1 MIIDSS
7 GASGGYLSCFGKKD
21 TKEADQRGD
30 ASSRSR
36 RRAPLDSPGPFYCK
50 IVQCFGAARRNSK
63 YSRCYRRCILILV
76 AFLSRLLQTQNVSW
90 LNNNPKHC
98 TIFRWCVPGGVE
110 GRWVCLRE
118 QTVKP
123 SPRRFFGYFL
133 IGIRKYRPRQG
144 PEPSMHMKAIL
155 KRTALAGT
163 GTIDTHKSYI
173 KTHHPPAGNPAQDM
187 LPYSP
192 EIVR

>member
-1 MIIDSS
+1 MALSCIE
-7 GASGGYLSCFGKKD
+7 GAVASGGYLSCFGKKD

-36 RRAPLDSPGPFYCK
+36 RRAPLESPGPFYCW
-50 IVQCFGAARRNSK
+50 IVQCCGAVRRNSK
-63 YSRCYRRCILILV
+63 HFRFYRKCILILV
-76 AFLSRLLQTQNVSW
+76 DFYTAYSSEVKCFGAVNY
-90 LNNNPKHC
+90 NPKHC

-144 PEPSMHMKAIL
+144 PAPSIHMKAIL
-155 KRTALAGT
+155 KRTAPAGT
-163 GTIDTHKSYI
+163 STIDHYLSQVKNV
-173 KTHHPPAGNPAQDM
+173 PPIGRDHG
-187 LPYSP
+187 
-192 EIVR
+192 